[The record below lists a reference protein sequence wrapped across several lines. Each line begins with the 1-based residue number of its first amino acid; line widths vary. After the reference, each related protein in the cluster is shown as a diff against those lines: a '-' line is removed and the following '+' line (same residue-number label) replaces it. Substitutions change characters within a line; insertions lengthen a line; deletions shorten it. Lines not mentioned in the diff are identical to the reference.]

1 MVRLTALS
9 LESLSQ
15 VFAAARQR
23 SDPNVCHPR
32 PVRPPPQSSG
42 RPGGRE
48 PALFPPT
55 FHRRACECGVLAPPP
70 AHHIRLQVPVWL
82 RSPAGHQ
89 RLQPTVDIAPHPS
102 AIREGTSSH
111 TSIITHLNIA
121 TRTPTASSSSNGRAP
136 AGWQL
141 SGEIDDE
148 IPSGAAVL
156 PPVRTAPRHDYHLG
170 LTNCHLGRGRRDLLE
185 RALMRRF
192 VRTPAQQPGAMPET
206 VAGHMVE
213 LHFDDQLLS

>member
-1 MVRLTALS
+1 M
-9 LESLSQ
+9 
-15 VFAAARQR
+15 FPAARQR

-32 PVRPPPQSSG
+32 PARPLPQSSG
-42 RPGGRE
+42 RPGCRE
-48 PALFPPT
+48 ADLVPPT

-70 AHHIRLQVPVWL
+70 AHHIRLQVPLWL

-102 AIREGTSSH
+102 AIREGNF
-111 TSIITHLNIA
+111 ITHLNIA

-156 PPVRTAPRHDYHLG
+156 PPVRTAPRLDYHLG
-170 LTNCHLGRGRRDLLE
+170 LTNRRGRTSTDCDARTTVGPAAVGSHCRRT
-185 RALMRRF
+185 RALRGQPPRAS
-192 VRTPAQQPGAMPET
+192 PA
-206 VAGHMVE
+206 
-213 LHFDDQLLS
+213 

>member
-9 LESLSQ
+9 LEPLSQ
-15 VFAAARQR
+15 VFPAARQR

-32 PVRPPPQSSG
+32 PARPLPQSSG
-42 RPGGRE
+42 RPRCRE
-48 PALFPPT
+48 ADLVPPK

-70 AHHIRLQVPVWL
+70 AHHIRLQVPLWL

-156 PPVRTAPRHDYHLG
+156 PPERTAPRRDYHLG
-170 LTNCHLGRGRRDLLE
+170 LTNRRGRTSTDCVARTAAGWAIAGLHRRRP
-185 RALMRRF
+185 RAEHDRQARELPDGSSEL
-192 VRTPAQQPGAMPET
+192 RT
-206 VAGHMVE
+206 
-213 LHFDDQLLS
+213 SR